1 MQVNTWRTSLKVDPV
16 RALLASG
23 NAAIGYFARRDLL
36 GEEVHPVGMLWH
48 LPEVERLLSRQ
59 LANGAWK
66 YSGGEKQRVRSR
78 EDYNQ
83 IETFRV
89 LGHLV
94 EKYGLTR
101 EHPAISRAADY
112 LFSKQTAEGD
122 FRGILGNQY
131 SPYYSAAIM
140 ELLIKAGYESDA
152 RIEAGFRWLLALR
165 QSDGGWALPLRTLG
179 KKFDQETLQADPI
192 RPVAA
197 RPSSHLI
204 TGMVLRAFAAHGE
217 YLRSREAHVAG
228 EFLASRLFT
237 ADTYPDRRAPR
248 FWTTFSF
255 PFWFTDLLS
264 ALDSLSRLRFTR
276 SDGRIA
282 RALDWFV
289 ARQEADGKW
298 RLSLLRMAGEPDR
311 DAWISLAI
319 CRVLKRFL
327 CN

>member
-1 MQVNTWRTSLKVDPV
+1 MNTWRNSLTVDPV
-16 RALLASG
+16 PALLASN
-23 NAAIGYFARRDLL
+23 NAAIGYFVRRDLL
-36 GEEVHPVGMLWH
+36 DEEEHLVETLWH

-66 YSGGEKQRVRSR
+66 YSGGEKQRVRSL
-78 EDYNQ
+78 EDYHQ
-83 IETFRV
+83 LETYRV

-94 EKYGLTR
+94 EKYGLTGQ
-101 EHPAISRAADY
+101 HPAIRRAADY

-140 ELLIKAGYESDA
+140 ELLIKAGYESDP
-152 RIEAGFRWLLALR
+152 RIEAGFRWLLAVR
-165 QSDGGWALPLRTLG
+165 QRDGGWALPLRTVG

-192 RPVAA
+192 RPAVA

-204 TGMVLRAFAAHGE
+204 TGVVLRAFAAHRE
-217 YLRSREAHVAG
+217 YRRSSEAHVAG
-228 EFLASRLFT
+228 EFLASRLF
-237 ADTYPDRRAPR
+237 ASDTYPDRRAPR
-248 FWTTFSF
+248 FWTRFSY
-255 PFWFTDLLS
+255 PFWFIDLLS
-264 ALDSLSRLRFTR
+264 ALDSLSLLGFTR

-289 ARQEADGKW
+289 ARQEADGQW
-298 RLSLLRMAGEPDR
+298 RLSLLRMAGETDR

-319 CRVLKRFL
+319 CRALKRFL
-327 CN
+327 CT